1 MTDLAGF
8 WRHTPRLTVLAVAV
22 LLIAGGLMALASER
36 AYRDERAGDVEV
48 QARILAATATAA
60 LSFND
65 RTAAGEYVAALSAS
79 PDFEAAGVYDGKG
92 VMFAAYTADGLQP
105 MPASVEPPGHHFDG
119 GHLTVTVPVMQDG
132 RVIGSV
138 SLRTQVEPLAR
149 RAERY
154 VGMALLLAMAV
165 LIVLVLG
172 AAQAA
177 LARANRDLAERARDL
192 STANEALNAE
202 IAEREK
208 VEAALRQSQK
218 MEAMGQLTGGI
229 AHDFNN
235 LLQALAGCLQLVG
248 RRAKEPSIQPLL
260 ETGQQAIDRGAKL
273 VQQLMAFA
281 RRQTLRPE
289 PMDVRD
295 RLLGMADLLTRAIR
309 ADITLETELE
319 PGLWPVEVDPTQFEL
334 AILNLA
340 VNARDAMPDGG
351 RLRITARNRPAGG
364 AGIEG
369 DLVQVTVS
377 DTGTGMEPEVRARVF
392 EPFFTTK
399 EVGKGSGLGLAQV
412 YGFTR
417 QSSGRVEIDSAP
429 GRGTSVL
436 LYLPRTA
443 KAVVAP
449 AAERTLATTQAAGR
463 RLLLVEDDPIVG
475 SMVAAALDEIG
486 YAVLRA
492 ANAEEALGLL
502 TDGDLRIDILFS
514 DVVMPG
520 AMNGVDLAHA
530 ARRLRPGLP
539 VVLTTGYS
547 EDVARIEGVRV
558 LPKPYRVGALA
569 EMLEAALATAEAAH
583 PAV

>member
-1 MTDLAGF
+1 MAGF
-8 WRHTPRLTVLAVAV
+8 WRHTPRLTALAVIV
-22 LLIAGGLMALASER
+22 LLVAGGLMALASEN

-48 QARILAATATAA
+48 QTRILAATVTAA

-65 RTAAGEYVAALSAS
+65 RASASEYLAALSAS
-79 PDFEAAGVYDGKG
+79 PEFEAAGVYDGSG
-92 VMFAAYTADGLQP
+92 ALFASYTAGGMAP
-105 MPASVEPPGHHFDG
+105 MQQTAEPPGHHFDG
-119 GHLTVTVPVMQDG
+119 DHLTVTVMVMQDG
-132 RVIGSV
+132 RAIGSV
-138 SLRTQVEPLAR
+138 SLRTQMEPFAR

-154 VGMALLLAMAV
+154 VGMALLLAMTL

-177 LARANRDLAERARDL
+177 LTRANHDLAERARDL
-192 STANEALNAE
+192 SAANRALNAE

-235 LLQALAGCLQLVG
+235 LLQALASCLQLVG

-309 ADITLETELE
+309 ADITLETQVE

-340 VNARDAMPDGG
+340 VNARDAMPEGG
-351 RLRITARNRPAGG
+351 RLRVTARNRPADG
-364 AGIEG
+364 ASG

-377 DTGTGMEPEVRARVF
+377 DTGTGMEPEVKARVF

-429 GRGTSVL
+429 GQGTAVSL
-436 LYLPRTA
+436 FLPRTVKPVA
-443 KAVVAP
+443 AP
-449 AAERTLATTQAAGR
+449 AKERALDTARGAGR

-475 SMVAAALDEIG
+475 SMVAAALDEMG

-492 ANAEEALGLL
+492 GNAEEALGLL
-502 TDGDLRIDILFS
+502 NDRALRIDILFS

-520 AMNGVDLAHA
+520 AMNGIDLAHT

-547 EDVARIEGVRV
+547 EDIARIDGVRV
-558 LPKPYRVGALA
+558 LPKPYRVGELA
-569 EMLEAALATAEAAH
+569 ELLEAALAADGAG
-583 PAV
+583 VRVR